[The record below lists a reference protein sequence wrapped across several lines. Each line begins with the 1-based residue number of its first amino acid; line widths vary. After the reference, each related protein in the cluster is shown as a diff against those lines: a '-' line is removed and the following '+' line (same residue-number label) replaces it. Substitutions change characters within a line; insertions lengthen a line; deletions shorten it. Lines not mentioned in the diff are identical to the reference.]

1 MSHMLSV
8 TPVDTHVAILV
19 GVHAIRKV
27 EDSTYTP
34 EPVDP
39 AKPAKASK
47 SDKGDKGDKGADAA
61 APVAVTTE
69 PLLTPPVSLMPP
81 VPVAQSTIT
90 FIDGSTLV
98 VVESL
103 MSISAM
109 ASAP

>member
-47 SDKGDKGDKGADAA
+47 ADKADKGADAS
-61 APVAVTTE
+61 APATVTTE
-69 PLLTPPVSLMPP
+69 PLLTPPVSLTPP

-90 FIDGSTLV
+90 FIDGSVLV
-98 VVESL
+98 VVDSL
-103 MSISAM
+103 MSIAAM